1 MPSRRLVAAAAFAV
15 AVVLAPTTVLA
26 HGFGERYDLPVPLDY
41 FLIGAA
47 AAVALSF
54 VVIGLF
60 VQRQPTADRY
70 PRLNLLGPSWSR
82 RILTGVVLPVPA
94 RAAVAAVHAVLGASL
109 GVALLV
115 GDGDRADGVLTAG
128 FAAALLLAP
137 PVAAAVVTGK
147 VVTAPLK
154 ALSVTLFAIVVA
166 AAFFGTDKPIEN
178 LAPTF
183 VWIGWWVGLGYAVA
197 LLGNVWALIN
207 PWKIVY
213 EWAEKLLGVEDSGPD
228 ADADRY
234 PADWELWPAA
244 ILFLIFAWLENVYS
258 DSSIPLNLGMLVVLY
273 SIVTWAGMVAF
284 GKHRWLARGEAFT
297 VLFGLFSRFS
307 PTEARVTDD
316 ALCGDC
322 TLDCDSAGD
331 GCVDCYQCFER
342 AVDAGQG
349 ELNVRPYAVG
359 LASPVRMT
367 TAAGAFV
374 IIALASVTFDGL
386 TATEIWT
393 TVVTKS
399 YGAVT
404 DVFGPSALEVIN
416 TAGLVLLPLPVR
428 WRLPAGSSR
437 GSGCFRAT
445 AAPTWTSRRRSSCR
459 SCRSPSRTTWRTS
472 SRCWSY
478 RGRTWSPS
486 RPTRSALDGTS
497 SARFDY
503 RIDTGVIGPQL
514 VWFVSV
520 AAIIIGH
527 IISVYVAHVIAARR
541 TADRSLALKG
551 PVPDAGPHGLLHH
564 DQPLDNRAAH
574 SLLGL
579 KPPGRG

>member
-1 MPSRRLVAAAAFAV
+1 MPSHRLVAAAAFAV

-166 AAFFGTDKPIEN
+166 AALFGTDKPIEN

-213 EWAEKLLGVEDSGPD
+213 EWAEKLLRVEDSGPD

-416 TAGLVLLPLPVR
+416 TAGLVLLPLLFVGVYLLVVTGVR
-428 WRLPAGSSR
+428 LLSRDR
-437 GSGCFRAT
+437 GSNLDVAKTFVLSLV
-445 AAPTWTSRRRSSCR
+445 PI
-459 SCRSPSRTTWRTS
+459 
-472 SRCWSY
+472 
-478 RGRTWSPS
+478 
-486 RPTRSALDGTS
+486 ALAYNLAHFISLLVIQGQNLVPLASDPFGVGWDLFGTL
-497 SARFDY
+497 DY

-520 AAIIIGH
+520 AAIVIGH

-551 PVPDAGPHGLLHH
+551 QYPMLALMVFYTTTSLWIIA
-564 DQPLDNRAAH
+564 QPIA
-574 SLLGL
+574 S
-579 KPPGRG
+579 

>member
-1 MPSRRLVAAAAFAV
+1 MPSARLPAAAAFAAAV
-15 AVVLAPTTVLA
+15 ALAPATVFA

-41 FLIGAA
+41 FLVGAA

-60 VQRQPTADRY
+60 VRRQPAAPRY
-70 PRLNLLGPSWSR
+70 PRFNLLGASWSR
-82 RILTGVVLPVPA
+82 RMLTGAVLPGPA
-94 RAAVAAVHAVLGASL
+94 RAALAAVYALVGAAL

-115 GDGDRADGVLTAG
+115 ADGDRADGLLTSG
-128 FAAALLLAP
+128 FAAVLLLAP

-154 ALSVTLFAIVVA
+154 ALSVALFVLVVA
-166 AAFFGTDKPIEN
+166 TAFFGTSKPIEN

-197 LLGNVWALIN
+197 LLGNLWALIN

-213 EWAEKLLGVEDSGPD
+213 EWVEKLLGLD
-228 ADADRY
+228 AGGSDPGADRY

-258 DSSIPLNLGMLVVLY
+258 DSSIPLNLGMLVLLY
-273 SIVTWAGMVAF
+273 SIVTWAGMLAF

-307 PTEARVTDD
+307 PTEARVADG
-316 ALCGDC
+316 AFCGEC
-322 TLDCDSAGD
+322 PLDCGSAEGD
-331 GCVDCYQCFER
+331 CVDCHPCYER
-342 AVDAGQG
+342 AAAAGQG

-359 LASPVRMT
+359 LAGPVRMT

-393 TVVTKS
+393 TVVTES
-399 YGAVT
+399 YGTVT
-404 DVFGPSALEVIN
+404 GAFGSSALEIIN
-416 TAGLVLLPLPVR
+416 TAGLILLPLLFVGVYLLVVTGI
-428 WRLPAGSSR
+428 RLISR
-437 GSGCFRAT
+437 D
-445 AAPTWTSRRRSSCR
+445 
-459 SCRSPSRTTWRTS
+459 
-472 SRCWSY
+472 
-478 RGRTWSPS
+478 
-486 RPTRSALDGTS
+486 RSANLDVAKAFVLSLVPIALAYNLAHFISLLAIQGQNLIPLASDPFGVGWDLFGTL
-497 SARFDY
+497 DY
-503 RIDTGVIGPQL
+503 RIDTDVVGPQL

-520 AAIIIGH
+520 AAIVIGH
-527 IISVYVAHVIAARR
+527 IVSVYVAHVIAVRR
-541 TADRSLALKG
+541 TPDRSLALKG
-551 PVPDAGPHGLLHH
+551 QYPMLALMVFYTATSLWIIA
-564 DQPLDNRAAH
+564 QPIA
-574 SLLGL
+574 SES
-579 KPPGRG
+579 

>member
-1 MPSRRLVAAAAFAV
+1 MPSHRLVAAAAFAV

-47 AAVALSF
+47 ATVALSF
-54 VVIGLF
+54 VAIGLF

-70 PRLNLLGPSWSR
+70 PRFNLLGPSWSR

-109 GVALLV
+109 GVALLI
-115 GDGDRADGVLTAG
+115 GDGDRADGLLTAG
-128 FAAALLLAP
+128 FAAALFLAP

-178 LAPTF
+178 LAPAF

-197 LLGNVWALIN
+197 LLGNLWALIN

-213 EWAEKLLGVEDSGPD
+213 EWAEKLLGVEDNGPD
-228 ADADRY
+228 DDADRY

-258 DSSIPLNLGMLVVLY
+258 DSSIPLTLGMLVLLY

-316 ALCGDC
+316 ALCDRC
-322 TLDCDSAGD
+322 PLDCGSTDGD
-331 GCVDCYQCFER
+331 CVDCYQCFER

-393 TVVTKS
+393 TVVTES
-399 YGAVT
+399 YGTVT

-416 TAGLVLLPLPVR
+416 TAGLVLLPLLFVGVYLLVVTGVR
-428 WRLPAGSSR
+428 LLSRDPGSNLD
-437 GSGCFRAT
+437 
-445 AAPTWTSRRRSSCR
+445 AAKTFVLSLVPI
-459 SCRSPSRTTWRTS
+459 
-472 SRCWSY
+472 
-478 RGRTWSPS
+478 
-486 RPTRSALDGTS
+486 ALAYNLAHFISLLVIQGQNLVPLASDPFGVGWDLFGT
-497 SARFDY
+497 FDY
-503 RIDTGVIGPQL
+503 RIDTGVIGPQF

-551 PVPDAGPHGLLHH
+551 QYPMLALMVFYTTTSLWIIA
-564 DQPLDNRAAH
+564 QPIA
-574 SLLGL
+574 S
-579 KPPGRG
+579 

>member
-1 MPSRRLVAAAAFAV
+1 MPSHRLVAAAAFAV

-70 PRLNLLGPSWSR
+70 PRFNLLGPSWSR

-234 PADWELWPAA
+234 PTDWELWPAA

-258 DSSIPLNLGMLVVLY
+258 DSSIPLNLGMLIVLY

-393 TVVTKS
+393 TVVTES

-404 DVFGPSALEVIN
+404 DIFGPSALEVIN
-416 TAGLVLLPLPVR
+416 TAGLVLLPLLFVGVYLLVVTGVR
-428 WRLPAGSSR
+428 LLSRDR
-437 GSGCFRAT
+437 GSNLDVAKTFVLSLV
-445 AAPTWTSRRRSSCR
+445 PI
-459 SCRSPSRTTWRTS
+459 
-472 SRCWSY
+472 
-478 RGRTWSPS
+478 
-486 RPTRSALDGTS
+486 ALAYNLAHFISLLAIQGQNLIPLASDPFGVGWDLFGTLS
-497 SARFDY
+497 Y

-520 AAIIIGH
+520 AAIVIGH

-541 TADRSLALKG
+541 TVDRSLALKG
-551 PVPDAGPHGLLHH
+551 QYPMLALMVFYTTTSLWIIA
-564 DQPLDNRAAH
+564 QPIA
-574 SLLGL
+574 SEG
-579 KPPGRG
+579 

>member
-1 MPSRRLVAAAAFAV
+1 MPSHRLVAAAAFAV

-70 PRLNLLGPSWSR
+70 PRFNLLGPSWSR

-213 EWAEKLLGVEDSGPD
+213 EWAEKLLGVEDSGRD

-234 PADWELWPAA
+234 PTDWELWPAA

-258 DSSIPLNLGMLVVLY
+258 DSSIPLNLGMLIVLY

-284 GKHRWLARGEAFT
+284 GKHRWARSRRGLHRVVRAVLA
-297 VLFGLFSRFS
+297 VLPDGSQGDRRRLVRRLYLGLR
-307 PTEARVTDD
+307 
-316 ALCGDC
+316 LCG
-322 TLDCDSAGD
+322 
-331 GCVDCYQCFER
+331 R
-342 AVDAGQG
+342 
-349 ELNVRPYAVG
+349 
-359 LASPVRMT
+359 
-367 TAAGAFV
+367 
-374 IIALASVTFDGL
+374 
-386 TATEIWT
+386 
-393 TVVTKS
+393 
-399 YGAVT
+399 
-404 DVFGPSALEVIN
+404 
-416 TAGLVLLPLPVR
+416 
-428 WRLPAGSSR
+428 RLR
-437 GSGCFRAT
+437 
-445 AAPTWTSRRRSSCR
+445 
-459 SCRSPSRTTWRTS
+459 
-472 SRCWSY
+472 
-478 RGRTWSPS
+478 
-486 RPTRSALDGTS
+486 
-497 SARFDY
+497 
-503 RIDTGVIGPQL
+503 
-514 VWFVSV
+514 
-520 AAIIIGH
+520 
-527 IISVYVAHVIAARR
+527 
-541 TADRSLALKG
+541 
-551 PVPDAGPHGLLHH
+551 
-564 DQPLDNRAAH
+564 
-574 SLLGL
+574 
-579 KPPGRG
+579 

>member
-70 PRLNLLGPSWSR
+70 PRFNLLGPSWSR

-166 AAFFGTDKPIEN
+166 AALFGTDKPIEN

-416 TAGLVLLPLPVR
+416 TAGLVLLPLLFVGVYLLVVTGVR
-428 WRLPAGSSR
+428 LLSRDR
-437 GSGCFRAT
+437 GSNLDVAKTFVLSLV
-445 AAPTWTSRRRSSCR
+445 PI
-459 SCRSPSRTTWRTS
+459 
-472 SRCWSY
+472 
-478 RGRTWSPS
+478 
-486 RPTRSALDGTS
+486 ALAYNLAHFISLLVIQGQNLVPLASDPFGVGWDLFGTL
-497 SARFDY
+497 DY

-520 AAIIIGH
+520 AAIVIGH

-551 PVPDAGPHGLLHH
+551 QYPMLALMVFYTTTSLWIIA
-564 DQPLDNRAAH
+564 QPIA
-574 SLLGL
+574 S
-579 KPPGRG
+579 

>member
-70 PRLNLLGPSWSR
+70 PRFNLLGPSWSR

-213 EWAEKLLGVEDSGPD
+213 EWAEKLLRVEDSGPD

-349 ELNVRPYAVG
+349 EFNVRPYAVG

-416 TAGLVLLPLPVR
+416 TAGLVLLPLLFVGVYLLVVTGVR
-428 WRLPAGSSR
+428 LLSRDR
-437 GSGCFRAT
+437 GSNLDVAKTFVLSLV
-445 AAPTWTSRRRSSCR
+445 PI
-459 SCRSPSRTTWRTS
+459 
-472 SRCWSY
+472 
-478 RGRTWSPS
+478 
-486 RPTRSALDGTS
+486 ALAYNLAHFISLLVIQGQNLVPLASDPFGVGWDLFGTL
-497 SARFDY
+497 DY

-551 PVPDAGPHGLLHH
+551 QYPMLALMVFYTTTSLWIIA
-564 DQPLDNRAAH
+564 QPIA
-574 SLLGL
+574 S
-579 KPPGRG
+579 

>member
-1 MPSRRLVAAAAFAV
+1 MPSARLPAAAAFAAAV
-15 AVVLAPTTVLA
+15 ALAPATVFA

-41 FLIGAA
+41 FLVGAA

-60 VQRQPTADRY
+60 VRRQPTASRY
-70 PRLNLLGPSWSR
+70 PRFNLLGASWSR
-82 RILTGVVLPVPA
+82 RMLTGAVLPGPA
-94 RAAVAAVHAVLGASL
+94 RAALAAVYALVGAAL

-115 GDGDRADGVLTAG
+115 ADGDRADGLLTSG

-154 ALSVTLFAIVVA
+154 ALSVALFVLVVA
-166 AAFFGTDKPIEN
+166 TAFFGTSKPIEN

-197 LLGNVWALIN
+197 LLGNLWALIN

-213 EWAEKLLGVEDSGPD
+213 EWVEKLLGLD
-228 ADADRY
+228 AGGSDPGADRY

-244 ILFLIFAWLENVYS
+244 VLFLIFAWLENVYS
-258 DSSIPLNLGMLVVLY
+258 DSSIPLNLGMLVLLY
-273 SIVTWAGMVAF
+273 SIVTWAGMLAF

-307 PTEARVTDD
+307 PTEARVADR
-316 ALCGDC
+316 AFCGEC
-322 TLDCDSAGD
+322 SLDCGSAEGD
-331 GCVDCYQCFER
+331 CVDCYQCFEP
-342 AVDAGQG
+342 AVAAGQG

-359 LASPVRMT
+359 LAGPVRMT

-393 TVVTKS
+393 TVVTES
-399 YGAVT
+399 YGTVT
-404 DVFGPSALEVIN
+404 GAFGSSALEIIN
-416 TAGLVLLPLPVR
+416 TAGLVLLPLLFVGVYLPVVTGI
-428 WRLPAGSSR
+428 RLLSR
-437 GSGCFRAT
+437 D
-445 AAPTWTSRRRSSCR
+445 
-459 SCRSPSRTTWRTS
+459 
-472 SRCWSY
+472 
-478 RGRTWSPS
+478 
-486 RPTRSALDGTS
+486 RSANLDVAKAFVLSLVPIALAYNLAHFISLLAIQGQNLIPLASDPFGVGWDLFGTL
-497 SARFDY
+497 DY
-503 RIDTGVIGPQL
+503 RIDNDVVGPQL

-520 AAIIIGH
+520 AAIVVGH
-527 IISVYVAHVIAARR
+527 IVSVYIAHVIAVRR
-541 TADRSLALKG
+541 TPDRSLALKG
-551 PVPDAGPHGLLHH
+551 QYPMLALMVFYTVTSLWIIA
-564 DQPLDNRAAH
+564 QPIA
-574 SLLGL
+574 SES
-579 KPPGRG
+579 